1 MDPET
6 ALGFVKHGATLLLLD
21 VPPHTL
27 VGIDTQMFSVGP
39 AFKGIK
45 MIPPGPHFLYYS
57 PSNREGNEFSPIIG
71 FFVDASPSEIG
82 SCFEQLYIAPKAAM
96 FAVVIGAAKSK
107 FELHPVP
114 VSSSNAVFAIKAN
127 WDDTVIVR
135 QWDQQE
141 ERLVKLSEDEE
152 ERYSQAVKSLEFDR
166 QLGPY
171 TLSQYGD
178 WKRLSNYI
186 TKSTIECIEP
196 IGGEITVACESEIVA
211 NIPSTPTER
220 ALAEQLK
227 NGKFSRSV
235 DKSQRRGS
243 YYTPIPRVI
252 KNKAI
257 HGQELTSLNLD
268 KTQLLE
274 SILINH
280 YGGSEDLILG
290 ELQFAFIAFLF
301 IKVIYYQ
308 LKYGFQK
315 EHTSTGG
322 AEKGTLTLLDESWLS
337 DSFLH
342 HLCKDFFSLVLEAP
356 VVNGDL
362 LSWTRKFKELLED
375 TLGWDFQQKN
385 AVDGMY
391 CEEDDETIDQAS
403 RSYAGRGR
411 SEYDLFGNGK
421 PGDEE
426 FRKAWQKE
434 VDEDNCLWT
443 GSEDESD
450 SEHGRNRLEKEIRKV
465 KQQAKDHSDLIDG
478 DDSDEKRLC
487 GLVMKV
493 MMMTI
498 FLLKPTQMK
507 KAMRILINCLSL
519 RKHQNIE
526 QYQNY

>member
-71 FFVDASPSEIG
+71 FFVDASPSE
-82 SCFEQLYIAPKAAM
+82 
-96 FAVVIGAAKSK
+96 
-107 FELHPVP
+107 
-114 VSSSNAVFAIKAN
+114 
-127 WDDTVIVR
+127 VIVR

-171 TLSQYGD
+171 TRSQYGD

-290 ELQFAFIAFLF
+290 ELQFAFIAFLMGQSLEAFLQWKSLVSLFLGCTEAPLHTRSQLFTKF

-375 TLGWDFQQKN
+375 TLGWDFQQEN

-391 CEEDDETIDQAS
+391 CEEDDEFAPVVV
-403 RSYAGRGR
+403 
-411 SEYDLFGNGK
+411 L
-421 PGDEE
+421 
-426 FRKAWQKE
+426 
-434 VDEDNCLWT
+434 L
-443 GSEDESD
+443 
-450 SEHGRNRLEKEIRKV
+450 
-465 KQQAKDHSDLIDG
+465 
-478 DDSDEKRLC
+478 DD
-487 GLVMKV
+487 
-493 MMMTI
+493 
-498 FLLKPTQMK
+498 
-507 KAMRILINCLSL
+507 
-519 RKHQNIE
+519 
-526 QYQNY
+526 